1 MLDDAFDGYLYGADD
16 FLSVLSDSWA
26 MDQCSSLWEQG
37 ASVSPTDV
45 DPGIWHQQT
54 TPFTCAVVCQEM
66 ILREFGI
73 EVSEAQLVYD
83 ATANGWLTN
92 QGTSLE
98 DVGRLLEYYGVPV
111 HRGYGNGIESLATEL
126 AMGHKVIVAV
136 DSGELW
142 KQDWF
147 FEDLVDPNGADHAV
161 VVSGLDVSDPT
172 NPQVYLNDPGDPKGA
187 GKAYPLDEFLN
198 AWRDSGCYYVAT
210 DHAPMNLAE
219 HSLFGTHFNPHTGM
233 YMDADFWSSWLQEAV
248 SGFDVELF
256 KSLLSQFG
264 PAKTAGAASRVLD
277 IPPTLTEL
285 DDAARN
291 KLFLTVI

>member
-1 MLDDAFDGYLYGADD
+1 MLDDAFDGYPYGADD
-16 FLSVLSDSWA
+16 FLSVLSDSWT
-26 MDQCSSLWEQG
+26 MEENFLPWEQG
-37 ASVSPTDV
+37 ETVSPTDV
-45 DPGIWHQQT
+45 DPGFWHHQT

-83 ATANGWLTN
+83 ATAHGWLSS
-92 QGTSLE
+92 QGTSPE

-111 HRGYGNGIESLATEL
+111 HREYGNGVESLATEL
-126 AMGHKVIVAV
+126 AMGHKVIVAL

-142 KQDWF
+142 KQDSL
-147 FEDLVDPNGADHAV
+147 FEDWVDPNGADHAV
-161 VVSGLDVSDPT
+161 VVSGLDLSDPT
-172 NPQVYLNDPGDPKGA
+172 GPKVYLNDPGDPNGA
-187 GKAYPLDEFLN
+187 AKAYPLDEFLN
-198 AWRDSGCYYVAT
+198 AWRDSGYYYVAT

-256 KSLLSQFG
+256 ESLLSQFAL
-264 PAKTAGAASRVLD
+264 PKTAGVAS
-277 IPPTLTEL
+277 IAHHKPSTLTEL

-291 KLFLTVI
+291 KLFLSVI